1 MPPRKPPPVPAGEGE
16 VQQLICAPIGFVRSP
31 WRELAEAPRQ
41 PPVAAGVEARIELVD
56 GHHFEDA
63 LRDLEGWDWLWVLFW
78 FDRARGWKPTVQP
91 PRSST
96 KRGLFATRS
105 PHRPNPIGLSL
116 VRLVRVEGRVVH
128 IRDVDMVDGTP
139 VLDLKPYI
147 PYAESKPGAR
157 TGWLEAPS
165 SHDPERQAPVD
176 DAQLGEARD
185 PRATWEVRWSE
196 AAAERAAWVER
207 EAGLPLRARA
217 DAALALGPEPHA
229 YRRIKRDGA
238 TSLLAVKEWRVR
250 FAVVD
255 RVIEVRDVESGY
267 RAAQLDGTAGSPA
280 TPRLETH
287 RAFRDRFAP
296 G

>member
-1 MPPRKPPPVPAGEGE
+1 MTSASLV
-16 VQQLICAPIGFVRSP
+16 CTPIGVVRSP

-41 PPVAAGVEARIELVD
+41 PPVAAGVEARIELRS
-56 GHHFEDA
+56 GASFEDA

-91 PRSST
+91 PRSAT

-116 VRLVRVEGRVVH
+116 VRLVRVEGLVVH

-157 TGWLEAPS
+157 TGWLQAPA
-165 SHDPERQAPVD
+165 SHDPSVEAPVG
-176 DAQLGEARD
+176 DAQLGEATD
-185 PRATWEVRWSE
+185 PAPRFAVRWSDE
-196 AAAERAAWVER
+196 ASARAAWVE
-207 EAGLPLRARA
+207 ASQGLPLRARA
-217 DAALALGPEPHA
+217 DAALALGPKPHA
-229 YRRIKRDGA
+229 YRRIKREGA
-238 TSLLAVKEWRVR
+238 TSVLAVKEWRVR
-250 FAVVD
+250 FAAVD
-255 RVIEVRDVESGY
+255 ERIEVLGVESGY
-267 RAAQLDGTAGSPA
+267 RDAQLDGRERAPAGAP
-280 TPRLETH
+280 LEVH
-287 RAFRDRFAP
+287 RAFRERFRS